1 MTSQMKWASAPGN
14 VPLSRRATGLP
25 RESVANVS
33 QLYTIDRSLLRERLR
48 VLPPE
53 ALERID
59 DGLRIT
65 LDL

>member
-1 MTSQMKWASAPGN
+1 MTSQMKWGSAPGN

-33 QLYTIDRSLLRERLR
+33 QLYTIDRSLLRERVR
-48 VLPPE
+48 ALPRE
-53 ALERID
+53 ALDRID
-59 DGLRIT
+59 DGLRMV